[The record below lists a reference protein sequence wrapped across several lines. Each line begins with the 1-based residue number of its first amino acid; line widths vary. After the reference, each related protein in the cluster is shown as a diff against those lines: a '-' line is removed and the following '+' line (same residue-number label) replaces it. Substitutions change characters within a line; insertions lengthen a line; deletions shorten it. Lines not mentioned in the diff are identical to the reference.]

1 MMVIDIEA
9 ATIVVFR
16 RTGWICVDAAG
27 VRRLVIGRE
36 LRAREDRDRPGQDL
50 LSGEVISSG
59 ASTRPC
65 GQTGPGTRA
74 VGTAWAA
81 RHPCGHGGDEL
92 IG

>member
-1 MMVIDIEA
+1 MVIDIEA

-65 GQTGPGTRA
+65 GQTGPGTRRSERLGRRDTHVA
-74 VGTAWAA
+74 TVVTS
-81 RHPCGHGGDEL
+81 
-92 IG
+92 